1 MAVAQHQLANGQNG
15 ITPKRIEDDA
25 DAENE
30 RWHSTVSATVSET
43 TFHADDF
50 AGASDPLPE
59 CERFATK
66 EDKMNRLFGLNS
78 GLSSDGNS
86 NTGKVDWNA
95 KDKRGIV
102 ETYASNIGL
111 SRRHIEEASDLAARL
126 DARAFSTWGG
136 REALAIAVVNHVAPF
151 DVYQHGGVWFRQEIH
166 ARLSGSRASSD
177 PEPEAIG
184 TLERATAKVAEVS
197 A

>member
-1 MAVAQHQLANGQNG
+1 MAVEQHNLANGGQHG
-15 ITPKRIEDDA
+15 VTPKHIEDEA
-25 DAENE
+25 DAENT
-30 RWHSTVSATVSET
+30 RRHSTVSATVSET

-50 AGASDPLPE
+50 GGASKPLPE
-59 CERFATK
+59 CERFGTK
-66 EDKMNRLFGLNS
+66 EDKFNRLFALNS
-78 GLSSDGNS
+78 GLSSDGNT

-95 KDKRGIV
+95 KDKRGLV

-111 SRRHIEEASDLAARL
+111 SRRDIERASDLAARL

-151 DVYQHGGVWFRQEIH
+151 DVYRHGGGWFRQEIH
-166 ARLSGSRASSD
+166 TRLSGSRDSTD

-184 TLERATAKVAEVS
+184 TLERATAKVAEV